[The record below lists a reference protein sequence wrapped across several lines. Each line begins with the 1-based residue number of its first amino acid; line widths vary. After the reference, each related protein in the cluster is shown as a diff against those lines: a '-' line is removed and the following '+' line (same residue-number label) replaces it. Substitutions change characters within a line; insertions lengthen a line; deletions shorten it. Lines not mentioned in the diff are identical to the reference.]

1 MGTGAP
7 VAAGLG
13 PAARPGPRRRPQ
25 GATRARALAIGVA
38 RGCLSF
44 ALIFGIWYS
53 LTAGGWVKPFAL
65 ASPAAVASVLV
76 DGIRDRTL
84 FGHLGAS
91 LGRLLAGMA
100 LAGTTGIVAGVA
112 VGISRRLALFVE
124 PLAGFFNALSG
135 IVWLPLAITWFGL
148 GWETVL
154 FVISNAV
161 FFTVFFNT
169 LVGVRGVPRLYEQ
182 AVLTL
187 GASRW
192 QTLRDVL
199 LPGALPGIVAGVR
212 LGLGFGW
219 RALIAAELVAV
230 TKGLGYMIFSAA
242 NYLRT
247 DVILA
252 GILVIGL
259 VAIAMDTLVLV
270 PIERAT
276 VHRWGVY
283 Q

>member
-7 VAAGLG
+7 LAAGVPAG
-13 PAARPGPRRRPQ
+13 APAAPARVRRF
-25 GATRARALAIGVA
+25 ALALV
-38 RGCLSF
+38 RGGLSF
-44 ALIFGIWYS
+44 GLLFALWYG
-53 LTAGGWVKPFAL
+53 LTASGWVKPFAL
-65 ASPAAVASVLV
+65 ASPAAVGSVLI

-91 LGRLLAGMA
+91 LGRLIVSMIA
-100 LAGTTGIVAGVA
+100 AGTAGIVAGVA
-112 VGISRRLALFVE
+112 VGISRRLAVLVE

-148 GWETVL
+148 GWQTVL
-154 FVISNAV
+154 FVIGNAV

-169 LVGVRGVPRLYEQ
+169 LVGVRGVPRLYEH

-199 LPGALPGIVAGVR
+199 LPGALPGIVTGVR

-259 VAIAMDTLVLV
+259 VAIAMDALIIV

>member
-1 MGTGAP
+1 MPLLRGT
-7 VAAGLG
+7 
-13 PAARPGPRRRPQ
+13 
-25 GATRARALAIGVA
+25 ISFGV
-38 RGCLSF
+38 
-44 ALIFGIWYS
+44 IFVVWYA
-53 LTAGGWVKPFAL
+53 LTASGWVKPLAL

-91 LGRLLAGMA
+91 LGRLVL
-100 LAGTTGIVAGVA
+100 GIVVAGSAGIAMGVA
-112 VGISRRLALFVE
+112 VGISRPLAILVE
-124 PLAGFFNALSG
+124 PLAGFFNAISG

-148 GWETVL
+148 TWKTVL
-154 FVISNAV
+154 FVIGNSV

-169 LVGVRGVPRLYEQ
+169 LVGVRAVPRLYEQ
-182 AVLTL
+182 AILTL

-192 QTLRDVL
+192 RMLRDVL
-199 LPGALPGIVAGVR
+199 LPGALPGIVTGIR

-230 TKGLGYMIFSAA
+230 TQGLGFMIFSAA

-252 GILVIGL
+252 GIFVIGT
-259 VAIAMDTLVLV
+259 VAIALDSLILV
-270 PIERAT
+270 PIERVT
-276 VHRWGVY
+276 VYRWGMY
-283 Q
+283 H

>member
-1 MGTGAP
+1 MAFG
-7 VAAGLG
+7 
-13 PAARPGPRRRPQ
+13 
-25 GATRARALAIGVA
+25 
-38 RGCLSF
+38 RGCVSF
-44 ALIFGIWYS
+44 ALLFAVWYG
-53 LTAGGWVKPFAL
+53 LTATGWVKPLAL

-91 LGRLLAGMA
+91 VGRLALGMV
-100 LAGTTGIVAGVA
+100 VAGAAGIALGVL
-112 VGISRRLALFVE
+112 VGVSRRLAMFVE

-148 GWETVL
+148 TWKTVL
-154 FVISNAV
+154 FVIGNAV

-169 LVGVRGVPRLYEQ
+169 LVGVRSVPRLYEQ
-182 AVLTL
+182 AILTL

-192 QTLRDVL
+192 RMLRDVL
-199 LPGALPGIVAGVR
+199 LPGALPGIVTGIR
-212 LGLGFGW
+212 LGLAFGW

-230 TKGLGYMIFSAA
+230 TKGLGFMIFSAA

-247 DVILA
+247 DIILA
-252 GILVIGL
+252 GIFVIGV
-259 VAIAMDTLVLV
+259 VAITVDSLILV

-276 VHRWGVY
+276 VVRWGLY

>member
-1 MGTGAP
+1 M
-7 VAAGLG
+7 
-13 PAARPGPRRRPQ
+13 
-25 GATRARALAIGVA
+25 AIA
-38 RGCLSF
+38 RGCVSF
-44 ALIFGIWYS
+44 AILFTVWYG
-53 LTAGGWVKPFAL
+53 LTASGTVKPFTL
-65 ASPAAVASVLV
+65 ASPTAVVTVLV

-84 FGHLGAS
+84 LGHLEVS
-91 LGRLLAGMA
+91 VLRLLVGM
-100 LAGTTGIVAGVA
+100 IVASTIGIALGVL
-112 VGISRRLALFVE
+112 VGISRRLAIFVE
-124 PLAGFFNALSG
+124 PLAAFFTSLSG

-148 GWETVL
+148 SWKTVL
-154 FVISNAV
+154 FVIGNGI

-187 GASRW
+187 GGSRW
-192 QTLRDVL
+192 RAVWDVL
-199 LPGALPGIVAGVR
+199 LPGALPGIVSGVR

-230 TKGLGYMIFSAA
+230 TQGLGYMIFFAA
-242 NYLRT
+242 NYMRT
-247 DVILA
+247 DIILA

-259 VAIAMDTLVLV
+259 VAITIDTLFIG

-276 VHRWGVY
+276 IQRWGVY

>member
-1 MGTGAP
+1 MGPGLP
-7 VAAGLG
+7 VAAP
-13 PAARPGPRRRPQ
+13 PAERSAAPPFW
-25 GATRARALAIGVA
+25 ATRAARSLVRGTASFGV
-38 RGCLSF
+38 LF
-44 ALIFGIWYS
+44 AVWYA
-53 LTAGGWVKPFAL
+53 LTASGWVKPFAL

-84 FGHLGAS
+84 LGHLGVS
-91 LGRLLAGMA
+91 LARLVGSMV
-100 LAGTTGIVAGVA
+100 VAGCAGIA
-112 VGISRRLALFVE
+112 VGVLAGISRRVAILVE

-148 GWETVL
+148 TWKTVL
-154 FVISNAV
+154 FVIGNAI
-161 FFTVFFNT
+161 FFIVFFNT
-169 LVGVRGVPRLYEQ
+169 LVGVRSVPRLYEQ
-182 AVLTL
+182 AILTL

-199 LPGALPGIVAGVR
+199 LPGALPGIVTGIR

-230 TKGLGYMIFSAA
+230 TQGLGFMIFSAA
-242 NYLRT
+242 AYLRT
-247 DVILA
+247 DIILA
-252 GILVIGL
+252 GILVIGI
-259 VAIAMDTLVLV
+259 VALALDALIIV

-276 VHRWGVY
+276 VLRWGLY

>member
-1 MGTGAP
+1 MGTGLPVTAP
-7 VAAGLG
+7 RAPLAVASR
-13 PAARPGPRRRPQ
+13 PMWAARAGMPLVRGMISF
-25 GATRARALAIGVA
+25 GAL
-38 RGCLSF
+38 F
-44 ALIFGIWYS
+44 AVWYA

-65 ASPAAVASVLV
+65 ASPVAVAGVLA

-84 FGHLGAS
+84 LGHLGIS
-91 LGRLLAGMA
+91 LARLVVGMA
-100 LAGTTGIVAGVA
+100 VAGSA
-112 VGISRRLALFVE
+112 GIALGMLVGISRALAIFVE

-148 GWETVL
+148 TWKTVL
-154 FVISNAV
+154 FVIANGI

-169 LVGVRGVPRLYEQ
+169 LVGVRSVPRLYEH
-182 AVLTL
+182 AILTL

-192 QTLRDVL
+192 RMLRDVL
-199 LPGALPGIVAGVR
+199 FPGAFPGIVTGIR

-230 TKGLGYMIFSAA
+230 TQGLGFMIFSAA

-247 DVILA
+247 DIILA
-252 GILVIGL
+252 GILVIGI
-259 VAIAMDTLVLV
+259 VAIAMDSLILV

-276 VHRWGVY
+276 VLRWGMY

>member
-1 MGTGAP
+1 MGTGLP
-7 VAAGLG
+7 LTV
-13 PAARPGPRRRPQ
+13 PAARGSAARRSW
-25 GATRARALAIGVA
+25 AARAVRSLA
-38 RGCLSF
+38 RGTVSF
-44 ALIFGIWYS
+44 GVLFAVWYA
-53 LTAGGWVKPFAL
+53 LTASGWVKPFAL

-84 FGHLGAS
+84 LGHLGVS
-91 LGRLLAGMA
+91 LARLVGSVV
-100 LAGTTGIVAGVA
+100 VAGCAGIALGVLA
-112 VGISRRLALFVE
+112 GISRRVAIFVE

-148 GWETVL
+148 TWKTVL
-154 FVISNAV
+154 FVIGNAV
-161 FFTVFFNT
+161 FFIVFFNT
-169 LVGVRGVPRLYEQ
+169 LVGVRSVPRLYEQ
-182 AVLTL
+182 AILTL

-192 QTLRDVL
+192 QMLRDVL
-199 LPGALPGIVAGVR
+199 LPGALPGIVTGIR

-230 TKGLGYMIFSAA
+230 TQGLGFMIFSAA

-247 DVILA
+247 DIILA
-252 GILVIGL
+252 GILVIGI
-259 VAIAMDTLVLV
+259 VALAIDALIVV

-276 VHRWGVY
+276 ILRWGLY

>member
-1 MGTGAP
+1 VD
-7 VAAGLG
+7 VAVALG
-13 PAARPGPRRRPQ
+13 
-25 GATRARALAIGVA
+25 
-38 RGCLSF
+38 RGMLSF
-44 ALIFGIWYS
+44 GVLFAVWYL
-53 LTAGGWVKPFAL
+53 LTARGWVKPLAL
-65 ASPAAVASVLV
+65 ASPTAVVNVL
-76 DGIRDRTL
+76 IE
-84 FGHLGAS
+84 
-91 LGRLLAGMA
+91 AGVA
-100 LAGTTGIVAGVA
+100 GIVVGVA
-112 VGISRRLALFVE
+112 VGISRTLAVFVE

-148 GWETVL
+148 TWKTVL
-154 FVISNAV
+154 FVIGNAV

-192 QTLRDVL
+192 QILRDVL
-199 LPGALPGIVAGVR
+199 VPGALPGIVAGLR

-219 RALIAAELVAV
+219 RALIAAELIAV
-230 TKGLGYMIFSAA
+230 TQGLGFMIFSAA

-247 DVILA
+247 DIILA
-252 GILVIGL
+252 GILVIGI
-259 VAIAMDTLVLV
+259 VAITMDTLILV

-276 VHRWGVY
+276 VSRWGLY

>member
-1 MGTGAP
+1 MGTGLP
-7 VAAGLG
+7 VAA
-13 PAARPGPRRRPQ
+13 PAAEDSTTRPFW
-25 GATRARALAIGVA
+25 AARAA
-38 RGCLSF
+38 RSLIRGTVSF
-44 ALIFGIWYS
+44 GALFAIWYA
-53 LTAGGWVKPFAL
+53 LTASGWVKPFAL

-84 FGHLGAS
+84 LGHLSVS
-91 LGRLLAGMA
+91 LARLVGSMV
-100 LAGTTGIVAGVA
+100 VAGCAGIA
-112 VGISRRLALFVE
+112 VGVLTGISRRVAIFVE

-148 GWETVL
+148 TWKTVV
-154 FVISNAV
+154 FVIGNAI
-161 FFTVFFNT
+161 FFIVFFNT
-169 LVGVRGVPRLYEQ
+169 LVGVRSVPRLYEQ
-182 AVLTL
+182 AILTL

-192 QTLRDVL
+192 QMLRDVL
-199 LPGALPGIVAGVR
+199 LPGALPGIVTGIR

-230 TKGLGYMIFSAA
+230 TQGLGFMIFSAA

-247 DVILA
+247 DIILA
-252 GILVIGL
+252 GILVIGI
-259 VAIAMDTLVLV
+259 VALAIDALIIV

-276 VHRWGVY
+276 VLRWGLY